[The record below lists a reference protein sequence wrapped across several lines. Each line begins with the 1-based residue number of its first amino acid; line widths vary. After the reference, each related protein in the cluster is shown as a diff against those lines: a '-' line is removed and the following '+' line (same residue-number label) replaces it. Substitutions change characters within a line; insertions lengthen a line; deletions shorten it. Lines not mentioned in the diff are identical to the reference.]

1 MDTSTQV
8 ALEEYTDELQLAGS
22 FFDDRLKYTVGGFYY
37 KEQPNGLGGNQGL
50 EVNVFQGLSHTQVLG
65 YLTNRSE
72 AIYGQVDYSLDDFV
86 KGLSITAGL
95 RKTWD
100 SVKGCAA
107 NATYSFF
114 AQPFNTSKNSPNW
127 ISEDEC
133 KSGTLTT
140 AGVPDTT
147 SVSTQILPRADFNKL
162 TYTFGA
168 NWQVTSDAMVYVAH
182 RRGYRAGSYNTPLFD
197 PYLAS
202 MQTFQPESLTDWEVG
217 AKLRWNA
224 GDARGTFDL
233 AVFSGK
239 DKGNQFPVPSTGLA
253 AGVCVPEAVGSNGR
267 ASNCVTLPTQVA
279 YAAGTPGVTIRHSPA
294 TTVGNVGDLTI
305 RGFELGATVTP
316 SEWLT
321 LGVGMAYVD
330 YKVDAITIPTNLSNV
345 LRAGNVPPPTTLI
358 LPQQPK
364 YTGNGNVTITYPDKV
379 MGGNLSANLD
389 VKYSDSFILGA
400 STVEGY
406 TTADLR
412 IEVDDILNKG
422 VDVAFYVRNLTDS
435 DYNFGTAGS
444 QPNTLGVQSFI
455 HAPPRSYGVSVRYAF
470 GS

>member
-168 NWQVTSDAMVYVAH
+168 NWQVTPDAMVYVTH
-182 RRGYRAGSYNTPLFD
+182 RRGYRAGNYNTPLFD

-202 MQTFQPESLTDWEVG
+202 VQTFVPETLTDWELG
-217 AKLRWNA
+217 TKLRWDA

-233 AVFSGK
+233 AVFTGK
-239 DKGNQFPVPSTGLA
+239 DKGNQFGVLSSGLGS
-253 AGVCVPEAVGSNGR
+253 GVCVPEAIGSAGR
-267 ASNCVTLPTQVA
+267 AANCTTNVTQVA
-279 YAAGTPGVTIRHSPA
+279 YPVGTPGVTIRHSAA
-294 TTVGNVGDLTI
+294 TTVGNVADLTI

-316 SEWLT
+316 AEWLT

-330 YKVDAITIPTNLSNV
+330 YKVNKISLDQNLLN
-345 LRAGNVPPPTTLI
+345 LLKAGNVPPTNTII
-358 LPQQPK
+358 LAQQPK
-364 YTGNGNVTITYPDKV
+364 YTGNGNVTINYPDQV
-379 MGGNLSANLD
+379 LGGNLSANLD

-400 STVEGY
+400 STIEGY

-412 IEVDDILNKG
+412 VELANILGKG
-422 VDVAFYVRNLTDS
+422 VDVALYVRNLTNANYD
-435 DYNFGTAGS
+435 FGTSAS
-444 QPNTLGVQSFI
+444 SPNTNGVQSFI
-455 HAPPRSYGVSVRYAF
+455 HAPPRNYGISVRYAF